1 MQPIRFSILIIAL
14 FVAIPRQSHATAQSY
29 SNQSAEALFNEGIG
43 LFQQHQYTA
52 AQKSFETYLT
62 NHNKKYRKEAASYYL
77 ILSAL
82 ENKDPRVETLI
93 QHFIISYPNNPQIA
107 TIYHHLAK
115 RFFTK
120 GMFDKSLAIY
130 KKIRPE
136 QLTPEDR
143 IALQYDLADTYLKLK
158 NWSNAKEHFSN
169 IKDKSTPYYY
179 PAQLKIAYIAFE
191 QEDYGRALNALQE
204 SSQNPHSLPEAR
216 SLTLKVYH
224 KAAQFESLLTYANNF
239 STPSFSSND
248 RIFIADA
255 HFFLKQYQEAIV
267 HYQAYL
273 GNSTIA
279 RRETIAKIGYAFYA
293 TQQYP
298 QALAYFKQLHHKE
311 DYPGQI
317 SAYYSGLIYEQNGA
331 LEEAIMA
338 FSTAESQ
345 SFDPAIRN
353 LASIKRAGIRYQQGL
368 ITEAVDDITTF
379 IRDNQDSQSLSIA
392 QTLLVQC
399 HYKTKAYKQAIDY
412 IAALPY
418 KNEKILKLYQKALFY
433 QGLEAYNNGKPDEA
447 ITHFK
452 QSLLFPFKVSLISQ
466 TQFWLAEALSSLEK
480 YDKALKLYVA
490 LQQQSTLSSLYHT
503 KTLYGL
509 AYAYFNTGNYTAAAQ
524 HFKDYVSATQQQ
536 PSAAHYDAILRLGDC
551 FYVKKNYNKALEAYE
566 STYQYNPAHVRYQ
579 EALIY
584 ELLGDNLRAAQCLQ
598 EVIGTHAKTQY
609 YEKALYHE
617 ACRVFNAGNYDTAI
631 QKFSYLIQIKPTSSL
646 QPELLMKRA
655 LAYENLKKYDEASL
669 DYIAIL
675 EQHPPH
681 VNTENALIA
690 LSNLFA
696 AQGTP
701 EKIEIYLEKHART
714 AQHAAIDSDKRMV
727 EAARKLFYTQ
737 EYDKVLKQLGSFH
750 ITYPDSKLLS
760 ETYFLMAESY
770 YRLQKNSQAIHHYKK
785 VVASGLSSFHVKAQ
799 LRLADIAY
807 ATNRLQEA
815 MVNYQKL
822 QKVQLNNKEY
832 DRTLMGLIR
841 SSFKLKKHQITTATC
856 LQLLNNPKGAS
867 VETLQE
873 AHLYLGKIALQR
885 EAYKNARSHFLKAN
899 APLHT
904 ATAAEAQYLLAT
916 TAFKLKAYQSSLD
929 NLFDL
934 VEKFPYNKNYIDHA
948 FLLMADN
955 YIILGNLTQAKAT
968 LDSIIGQSKNKKNVE
983 IAKKKR
989 AGVLARLKK

>member
-14 FVAIPRQSHATAQSY
+14 FATTPRRGHAIAQSY
-29 SNQSAEALFNEGIG
+29 NNQSVESLFNEGVWS
-43 LFQQHQYTA
+43 FQQYQYAA
-52 AQKSFETYLT
+52 AQKNFETYLT
-62 NHNKKYRKEAASYYL
+62 NHNKKYRKEATSYYL
-77 ILSAL
+77 VLSAL
-82 ENKDPRVETLI
+82 ENKDPYVETLL

-107 TIYHHLAK
+107 TIHYRLAK
-115 RFFTK
+115 HFFTK

-130 KKIRPE
+130 KKIIPE
-136 QLTPEDR
+136 QLTPKDR
-143 IALQYDLADTYLKLK
+143 IALQYDLADTHLKLK
-158 NWSNAKEHFSN
+158 DWLKAKEYFTN
-169 IKDKSTPYYY
+169 IKDKSRPYYY
-179 PAQLKIAYIAFE
+179 PAQLKIAHIAFE
-191 QEDYGRALNALQE
+191 QEEYDSALLALQE
-204 SSQNPHSLPEAR
+204 ASKNPHSLPEAK

-224 KAAQFESLLTYANNF
+224 KAAQFESLLTYVNNF
-239 STPSFSSND
+239 SASSFSLND

-267 HYQAYL
+267 HYQTYL
-273 GNSTIA
+273 DNSTIA
-279 RRETIAKIGYAFYA
+279 HRESVAKLGYALYA
-293 TQQYP
+293 TQQYA
-298 QALAYFKQLHHKE
+298 QALAYFKQLHDKA

-317 SAYYSGLIYEQNGA
+317 ATYYSGLIYEQDGA
-331 LEEAIMA
+331 LAAAIAA
-338 FSTAESQ
+338 FAAAERQ
-345 SFDPAIRN
+345 CADPVIRN
-353 LASIKRAGIRYQQGL
+353 LASIKRAGIRYQQGF
-368 ITEAVDDITTF
+368 ITEAIHDISTF
-379 IRDNQDSQSLSIA
+379 IRDNQDSKSLSIA
-392 QTLLVQC
+392 QTLFIQC

-418 KNEKILKLYQKALFY
+418 KNEKILKLYQKVLFY
-433 QGLEAYNNGKPDEA
+433 EGLEAYNNGRLDEA
-447 ITHFK
+447 VKHLK
-452 QSLLFPFKVSLISQ
+452 QSLLFPFKLPLVSQ
-466 TQFWLAEALSSLEK
+466 AQFWLAEALSSLGE
-480 YDKALKLYVA
+480 YNKALKLYVK
-490 LQQQSTLSSLYHT
+490 LQQQSSLNSLYHT

-524 HFKDYVSATQQQ
+524 NFKAYVSATQQQ
-536 PSAAHYDAILRLGDC
+536 PSAAYYDAILRLGDC

-566 STYQYNPAHVRYQ
+566 SAYQYNPAHVRYQ
-579 EALIY
+579 EALVY
-584 ELLGDNLRAAQCLQ
+584 ELLGDDFRAAQCLQ
-598 EVIGTHAKTQY
+598 EVIGTHVKTQY
-609 YEKALYHE
+609 YEKALYHD
-617 ACRVFNAGNYDTAI
+617 ACRVFNTGNYDTAI
-631 QKFSYLIQIKPTSSL
+631 QKFSYLIQVKPTSRL

-669 DYIAIL
+669 DYITIL
-675 EQHPPH
+675 EQHPTH

-701 EKIEIYLEKHART
+701 EKIEIYIERHART
-714 AQHAAIDSDKRMV
+714 TQQAAIDSDKGTV

-737 EYDKVLKQLGSFH
+737 EYDKVLKHLGSFH
-750 ITYPDSKLLS
+750 ITYPDSKLFAES
-760 ETYFLMAESY
+760 YFLMAESY
-770 YRLQKNSQAIHHYKK
+770 YRLKKNSQAIHHYKK
-785 VVASGLSSFHVKAQ
+785 VVSSGLNNFHVKAQ

-841 SSFKLKKHQITTATC
+841 SSFKLKKYQITTATC
-856 LQLLNNPKGAS
+856 LQLLNNPKDAS

-885 EAYKNARSHFLKAN
+885 EAYKSARSHCLKAN
-899 APLHT
+899 TPLHT

-929 NLFDL
+929 ALFDL

-955 YIILGNLTQAKAT
+955 YIIVGNLTQAKAT
-968 LDSIIGQSKNKKNVE
+968 LDSIIGQSKNKKNIE
-983 IAKKKR
+983 LAKRKR
-989 AGVLARLKK
+989 AKVLAKLKK